1 MSEKSQAM
9 DSNSTGA
16 ALDDAP
22 LVEAVQVA
30 LAEANRQGASAA
42 EAAAS
47 LGQGLSVNVR
57 MGELET
63 VEHTRDRG
71 LVVSVYFGQCT
82 GSAST
87 SDYAPA
93 AVREAVLAACSIAR
107 YTQEDS
113 CHGLADPARLATDAV
128 DLDLYH
134 PWRPSVDEARDLALV
149 CEDKALSADA
159 RIDNSEG
166 ASVDAHEGCEVYG
179 NTHGFIGYTR
189 KSRQGISCSVIG
201 TENGAM
207 QRDYWYSAARR
218 LGELDSADKVG
229 EKTAERTLRR
239 LGARRIST
247 CQVPVIYEAPV
258 ASSLLRHFINAVS
271 GGALYRK
278 ASFLLDHLGKQIFPD
293 FVRIH
298 EQPLLPG
305 AMGSAAFDNEGV
317 ATAPRD
323 IVRDGVLQSYVL
335 GSYSAR
341 RLKMET
347 TGNAG
352 GVHNLTIDPGE
363 QNLEAM
369 IKGIKSGLLVT
380 ELIGFGVNT
389 VTGDYSRGAAGL
401 WIENGEVVHPVEEV
415 TIAGNL
421 KDIFR
426 NIVAVGSDVDP
437 RRNIR
442 CGSIR
447 VDGLT
452 IAGE

>member
-1 MSEKSQAM
+1 MSKTSKVTSAGPA
-9 DSNSTGA
+9 GA
-16 ALDDAP
+16 PLDDGP
-22 LVEAVQVA
+22 LLEAVQAA
-30 LAEANRQGASAA
+30 LAEASRRGASAA

-63 VEHTRDRG
+63 VEHTRSRS

-107 YTQEDS
+107 HTQEDP
-113 CHGLADPARLATDAV
+113 CHGLADPERLASDPV

-134 PWRPSVDEARDLALV
+134 PWRPSVDESTDMALV

-166 ASVDAHEGCEVYG
+166 ASVDSQEGCEVYG
-179 NTHGFIGYTR
+179 NSHGFVGHTR
-189 KSRQGISCSVIG
+189 KSRHDISCSVIG
-201 TENGAM
+201 SDNGAM

-229 EKTAERTLRR
+229 ETTAARTLRR
-239 LGARRIST
+239 LGARRVPT

-363 QNLEAM
+363 QDLEAM

-401 WIENGEVVHPVEEV
+401 WIEKGEVAYPVEEV

-421 KDIFR
+421 KNIFC
-426 NIVAVGSDVDP
+426 NIVAVGSDIDP

-442 CGSIR
+442 CGSIQ

>member
-1 MSEKSQAM
+1 
-9 DSNSTGA
+9 
-16 ALDDAP
+16 
-22 LVEAVQVA
+22 
-30 LAEANRQGASAA
+30 
-42 EAAAS
+42 
-47 LGQGLSVNVR
+47 
-57 MGELET
+57 
-63 VEHTRDRG
+63 
-71 LVVSVYFGQCT
+71 
-82 GSAST
+82 
-87 SDYAPA
+87 
-93 AVREAVLAACSIAR
+93 
-107 YTQEDS
+107 
-113 CHGLADPARLATDAV
+113 V

-149 CEDKALSADA
+149 CEDQALSVDS

-218 LGELDSADKVG
+218 FGELDSAAEVG
-229 EKTAERTLRR
+229 EQAATRTLRR
-239 LGARRIST
+239 LGSRRIPT

-258 ASSLLRHFINAVS
+258 ASSLLSHFIGAVS

-278 ASFLLDHLGKQIFPD
+278 ATFLLDHLGKQVFPE

-298 EQPLLPG
+298 EQPLLIG
-305 AMGSAAFDNEGV
+305 AMGSASFDNEGV

-323 IVRDGVLQSYVL
+323 IVRDGVLRSYVL

-341 RLKMET
+341 RLGMET

-363 QNLEAM
+363 QDLDSL
-369 IKGIKSGLLVT
+369 IKGVEKGLLVT

-389 VTGDYSRGAAGL
+389 VTGDYSRGVSGL
-401 WIENGEVVHPVEEV
+401 WIENGEIVYPVEEV
-415 TIAGNL
+415 TVAGNL
-421 KDIFR
+421 KDIFS
-426 NIVAVGSDVDP
+426 NIVAVGNDVDP

>member
-1 MSEKSQAM
+1 MSKTSKVTSAGPA
-9 DSNSTGA
+9 GA
-16 ALDDAP
+16 PLDDGP
-22 LVEAVQVA
+22 LLEAVQAA
-30 LAEANRQGASAA
+30 LAEASRRGASAA

-63 VEHTRDRG
+63 VEHTRSRS
-71 LVVSVYFGQCT
+71 LVVSVYFGERT

-87 SDYAPA
+87 SDYTPG
-93 AVREAVLAACSIAR
+93 AVRETVLAACSIAR
-107 YTQEDS
+107 HTQEDP
-113 CHGLADPARLATDAV
+113 CHGLADPERLASDPV

-134 PWRPSVDEARDLALV
+134 PWRPSVDESTDMALV

-166 ASVDAHEGCEVYG
+166 ASVDSQEGCEVYG
-179 NTHGFIGYTR
+179 NSHGFVGHTR
-189 KSRQGISCSVIG
+189 KSRHDISCSVIG
-201 TENGAM
+201 SDNGAM

-229 EKTAERTLRR
+229 ETTAARTLRR
-239 LGARRIST
+239 LGARRVPT

-323 IVRDGVLQSYVL
+323 IVCDGVLQSYIL
-335 GSYSAR
+335 SSYSAR

-369 IKGIKSGLLVT
+369 IKETKSGLLVT

-401 WIENGEVVHPVEEV
+401 WIENGEVAHPVEEV

>member
-1 MSEKSQAM
+1 MSEGQSLNANT
-9 DSNSTGA
+9 DA
-16 ALDDAP
+16 ALDDAQ
-22 LVEAVQVA
+22 LREAVQFA
-30 LAEANRQGASAA
+30 LAQASKHGASDA

-47 LGQGLSVNVR
+47 LSQGLAVNVR
-57 MGELET
+57 KGELET
-63 VEHTRDRG
+63 VEHTRDHG
-71 LVVSVYFGQCT
+71 LVVSVYFGQRT

-87 SDYAPA
+87 SDYSSS
-93 AVREAVLAACSIAR
+93 AVEETVQAACSIAKF
-107 YTQEDS
+107 TEEDA
-113 CHGLADPARLATDAV
+113 CHGLADPERLAKEPV

-134 PWRPSVDEARDLALV
+134 PWRPTVDQARDLALE
-149 CEDKALSADA
+149 CESTALSTDG
-159 RIDNSEG
+159 RINNSEG

-179 NTHGFIGYTR
+179 NSHGFLGRSR

-201 TENGAM
+201 GEGDSM

-218 LGELDSADKVG
+218 VNDLDAAKDVG
-229 EKTAERTLRR
+229 EKTANRTLRR
-239 LGARRIST
+239 LGARRVPT
-247 CQVPVIYEAPV
+247 CQVPVIYEAPI
-258 ASSLLRHFINAVS
+258 ASSLLSHFISAIS

-298 EQPLLPG
+298 EQPLLMG
-305 AMGSAAFDNEGV
+305 AMGSASFDSEGV

-323 IVRDGVLQSYVL
+323 IVKDGVLQGYVL

-352 GVHNLTIDPGE
+352 GVHNLKIDPGE
-363 QNLEAM
+363 QGLEEM
-369 IKGIKSGLLVT
+369 IKSIEKGFLVT
-380 ELIGFGVNT
+380 ELIGFGING
-389 VTGDYSRGAAGL
+389 VTGDYSRGASGL
-401 WIENGEVVHPVEEV
+401 WIENGEISYPVEEV
-415 TIAGNL
+415 TVAGNL

-426 NIVAVGSDVDP
+426 NIVSVGNDIDV
-437 RRNIR
+437 RRSTR
-442 CGSIR
+442 CGSIL